1 MSAVPKR
8 KLTEEEYLAIE
19 RTAEFKSEFF
29 NGEMFPMQG
38 PGGPLGMAAATFAHN
53 AVKENLSNALA
64 NALRGGPCRTL
75 SSDMKVKVSATGLY
89 TYPDILI
96 VCGKPEFPDAES
108 TDVLLNPA
116 VIVEVLSPAT
126 EKYDRGAK
134 FRQYQQLA
142 SLKEYVLVAQDEA
155 VCERFVRQPDNS
167 WLLTT
172 VTGIEGR
179 LALASVEAT
188 IPLTDIYAGVTFPE
202 KPIRERIG

>member
-8 KLTEEEYLAIE
+8 KLTEAEYLAIE
-19 RTAEFKSEFF
+19 RAAEFKSEFY

-38 PGGPLGMAAATFAHN
+38 PGDPPGMAGATFAHN
-53 AVKENLSNALA
+53 AVKENLSIALA

-96 VCGKPEFPDAES
+96 VCGQPEFPDPQS

-116 VIVEVLSPAT
+116 VIVEVLSPGT
-126 EKYDRGAK
+126 EKYDRGSK
-134 FRQYQQLA
+134 FRQYQQLP
-142 SLKEYVLVAQDEA
+142 SLKEYVLVDQDEA

-172 VTGIEGR
+172 VEGLSGT
-179 LALASVEAT
+179 LAFATVQAS
-188 IPLTDIYAGVTFPE
+188 IPLAEIYSGITFTE
-202 KPIRERIG
+202 KPIR